1 FFFQAEDGIRDFHV
15 TGVQTCALPIS
26 DYQWSDM
33 DDRVQAGFIVGESDI
48 NSFASVRARLGLAID
63 RAMPYVTAGY
73 GWADVDARLLG
84 IGEDSKTHDG
94 WVYGGGVE
102 LALRPDLSI
111 RGEYLHYDLGS
122 EDYTYGGLGPFRADL
137 DFQTVRVGVNYRF
150 GGR

>member
-73 GWADVDARLLG
+73 GWADVDARILG
-84 IGEDSKTHDG
+84 QIG
-94 WVYGGGVE
+94 
-102 LALRPDLSI
+102 
-111 RGEYLHYDLGS
+111 
-122 EDYTYGGLGPFRADL
+122 RAACRERAA
-137 DFQTVRVGVNYRF
+137 VAVGARAVQPKAR
-150 GGR
+150 